1 MWNRT
6 EDKIKAKITWIR
18 HGMTQANGEHRYIGK
33 TDEPL
38 SETGIRLLQEKKK
51 EYFSSP
57 PEFLYASPMKRC
69 VQTAEILF
77 RRKPVLIPEWK
88 EMDFGQFEGK
98 NYEELKD
105 NPDYQKWIDSNGTLP
120 FPGGESREQ
129 FIRRSMEGFDRMMSD
144 ILKRSEKNTGIQN
157 DTDTRYLKSN
167 RGTEIPV
174 VTVVHGGTI
183 MAVLSSLTG
192 GEYFDFQVK
201 NGEGYETVLEWI
213 QGRWKITSLTK
224 IGCKG
229 SKSEYLQ

>member
-57 PEFLYASPMKRC
+57 PEFLYTSPMKRC
-69 VQTAEILF
+69 VQTAELLF
-77 RRKPVLIPEWK
+77 ERNPILIPEWK
-88 EMDFGQFEGK
+88 E
-98 NYEELKD
+98 
-105 NPDYQKWIDSNGTLP
+105 KWIDSNGTLP

-157 DTDTRYLKSN
+157 GTDPQYLKSN
-167 RGTEIPV
+167 CGTEIPV
-174 VTVVHGGTI
+174 VAVVHGGTI
-183 MAVLSSLTG
+183 MAVLSSFTG

-213 QGRWKITSLTK
+213 QGSWKITSLTK
-224 IGCKG
+224 I
-229 SKSEYLQ
+229 

>member
-1 MWNRT
+1 MWNGT
-6 EDKIKAKITWIR
+6 EDKIKVKITWIR
-18 HGMTQANGEHRYIGK
+18 HGMTQANEEHRYLGK

-38 SETGIRLLQEKKK
+38 SEKGIRFLQEKKK
-51 EYFSSP
+51 KSFFNA

-120 FPGGESREQ
+120 FPGGEPREQ
-129 FIRRSMEGFDRMMSD
+129 FIRRSMEGFDWMMSD
-144 ILKRSEKNTGIQN
+144 ILIKSEKNTRIQN
-157 DTDTRYLKSN
+157 GTETQDLKN
-167 RGTEIPV
+167 NCETEIPV
-174 VTVVHGGTI
+174 VAVVHGGTI

-224 IGCKG
+224 IGCED
-229 SKSEYLQ
+229 SKSEHLQ

>member
-1 MWNRT
+1 MWDWT
-6 EDKIKAKITWIR
+6 EDKIKVKITWIR
-18 HGMTQANGEHRYIGK
+18 HGMTRANEEHRYLGK

-38 SETGIRLLQEKKK
+38 SEKGIRFLQEKKK
-51 EYFSSP
+51 KSFFNA
-57 PEFLYASPMKRC
+57 PEFLYVSPMKRC

-120 FPGGESREQ
+120 FPGGEPREQ

-144 ILKRSEKNTGIQN
+144 ILIKSEKNTRIQN
-157 DTDTRYLKSN
+157 GTETQDLKN
-167 RGTEIPV
+167 NCETEIPV
-174 VTVVHGGTI
+174 VAVVHGGTI